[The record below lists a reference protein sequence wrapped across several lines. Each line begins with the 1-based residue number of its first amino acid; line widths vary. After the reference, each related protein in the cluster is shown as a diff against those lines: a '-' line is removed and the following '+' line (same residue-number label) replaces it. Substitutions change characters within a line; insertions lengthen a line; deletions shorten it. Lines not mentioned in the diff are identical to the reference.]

1 MNKNPAFL
9 FYSKDWLEGTA
20 ELMPDEKGV
29 FIDLL
34 AHQHQKGSLP
44 EDTKRLA
51 RIVGLSH
58 NQFMLIWDVIKSK
71 FQNNNNR
78 LVNQKLNQVVNQN
91 ISRALKNKINGCLP
105 RIVESFN
112 LNKKQ
117 RTEIYKNFRQSID
130 YDDYSDLK
138 TIKQIKEMVYQ
149 SVNQMVNQMEYYI
162 ATATATEDIL
172 LSNEDKIQYAEFV
185 FLNKDEYLKL
195 VVRHGE
201 FWTKKMIQVLD
212 NYKGAKG
219 KQYKSDYRAILSWVE
234 DKVKSSP
241 EYSAYMTKRR
251 KEEAQKKRNELNS
264 LNIPGTELI
273 GKTPEQR
280 KEITE
285 N

>member
-162 ATATATEDIL
+162 ATATVTEDIL

>member
-130 YDDYSDLK
+130 YDDYS
-138 TIKQIKEMVYQ
+138 E
-149 SVNQMVNQMEYYI
+149 
-162 ATATATEDIL
+162 A
-172 LSNEDKIQYAEFV
+172 
-185 FLNKDEYLKL
+185 YLKFQDSEEEEWENAQEE
-195 VVRHGE
+195 RSE
-201 FWTKKMIQVLD
+201 K
-212 NYKGAKG
+212 NE
-219 KQYKSDYRAILSWVE
+219 RALYE
-234 DKVKSSP
+234 
-241 EYSAYMTKRR
+241 EL
-251 KEEAQKKRNELNS
+251 KEKFGNE
-264 LNIPGTELI
+264 
-273 GKTPEQR
+273 
-280 KEITE
+280 
-285 N
+285 